1 MRRMP
6 STGSLP
12 RRRSGD
18 ARTRTMNPCMGAGAG
33 RVGFRWGQVAGQAP
47 PGYNLIER
55 HPTGGARV
63 LREALK
69 QRIDELSDEEVAAL
83 AILLGPS
90 EDELAAASATLQAEL
105 AAAGRGELETTP
117 LGEVARRLG
126 RPGV

>member
-1 MRRMP
+1 M
-6 STGSLP
+6 
-12 RRRSGD
+12 
-18 ARTRTMNPCMGAGAG
+18 
-33 RVGFRWGQVAGQAP
+33 
-47 PGYNLIER
+47 
-55 HPTGGARV
+55 